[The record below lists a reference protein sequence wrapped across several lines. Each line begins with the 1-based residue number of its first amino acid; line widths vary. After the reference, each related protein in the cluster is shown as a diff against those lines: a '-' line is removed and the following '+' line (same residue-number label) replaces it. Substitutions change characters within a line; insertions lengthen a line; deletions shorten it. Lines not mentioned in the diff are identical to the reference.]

1 MKQLFQEAQQAE
13 NLYRLILD
21 NALDAFIAIDQQ
33 SNILDWNVQAEKTFG
48 WDKQEVLGRPLVDT
62 IIPQRYRAAHLEGMR
77 RFLAD
82 GSSGRFLN
90 RRVEISACH
99 RDGSEIPIEL
109 TVTPIRTPNRMI
121 FFASL
126 RDISE
131 RRMLMD
137 EVHRQANIT
146 RSIID
151 SMAAAVA
158 VADPSGRLVLVNPA
172 AQHLL
177 KIAPADHGPGQHFH
191 SFRLLQ
197 PNGKTEYP
205 PSERPMARALRGEAV
220 DGFLALVG
228 HDASPDGIWVSCN
241 ARPLIDESGAPAGG
255 VVVFHDVTELRR
267 RAEESAQQARRLQE
281 QASLLELAHDAI
293 MVRTIDDVLT
303 YWNRSAEKLYGYSKD
318 EAIGT
323 VSHVLLKTQ
332 FPTPLE
338 HIRAILR
345 EQHYWEGELVHFSK
359 AGTKILVFSQ
369 WALDINESGPAR
381 YLEINTDITHA
392 KQTER
397 ALRESQQDFRA
408 LIEASTDYAIVMMG
422 PDGDILSWN
431 SGAQIMLGF
440 SAQEVVGQNAARLFT
455 PEDRDGGEP
464 QREFDEARRTG
475 RAEDERWHM
484 RRDGTRFW
492 ASGVVTPLWHDDGT
506 LRGFVKIMRDQTR
519 RHLAEEQ
526 TQFLANH
533 DGLTG
538 LPNRV
543 YFSNQLHTAIAL
555 SQRND
560 VPLAVLLLDLD
571 RFKQVNDT
579 LGHHV
584 GDLLLKEV
592 ALRILSSV
600 RETDFVARLGGDEFV
615 IIQKDVTQP
624 DASDTLARKLIL
636 EIGRPYQLE
645 SHEVI
650 SGTSIGIS
658 LYPGDAHTSVDL
670 IKRADLAL
678 YRAKNAGRHTYQFYT
693 PDLFAAQA
701 WKKDREAALRSA
713 LLHDQFELHYLPQ
726 VELDSWKI
734 STVEALLRW
743 KATEMELVL
752 PQDFLNIAE
761 DSGLIVEIGEWVLR
775 RACQQLRQW
784 QLHGLSEL
792 SLSINCS
799 ARQFSDPKFVTKIP
813 AIADD
818 AGVAYSSLELE
829 VPEALL
835 AQHPEIKAQ
844 LTELRALGMR
854 VTIDNFGTG
863 ATALLDLKDFQ
874 IDALKIDKAFVQ
886 HLPHRREDSAIAS
899 AIISLAHNLGIKV
912 GAGGVE
918 TAEQLAY
925 LKARDC
931 TSAQGFIFSPPLP
944 ADEIEELM
952 LSGSWTRINRWGGGE
967 AAGTPELH

>member
-1 MKQLFQEAQQAE
+1 MKLLFQEAQQAE

-33 SNILDWNVQAEKTFG
+33 SQILDWSVQAEKTFG
-48 WDKQEVLGRPLVDT
+48 WSKQEVLGRPLADT
-62 IIPQRYRAAHLEGMR
+62 IIPQRYRAAHLEGVR
-77 RFLAD
+77 RYLAH
-82 GSSGRFLN
+82 GSGRFLN

-99 RDGSEIPIEL
+99 KDQHEIPVEL
-109 TVTPIRTPNRMI
+109 AVTPIRTSERVI

-131 RRMLMD
+131 RRALED
-137 EVHRQANIT
+137 EVRRQANIT

-158 VADPSGRLVLVNPA
+158 VADPSGQLVLVNPA
-172 AQHLL
+172 AQRLLHLE
-177 KIAPADHGPGQHFH
+177 PADHAPEQFFH

-197 PNGKTEYP
+197 PDGRTEYP
-205 PSERPMARALRGEAV
+205 ESERPMARALRGEAV
-220 DGFLALVG
+220 DGFLALVC
-228 HDASPDGIWVSCN
+228 HDASPDDVWVSCN
-241 ARPLIDESGAPAGG
+241 ARPLVDERGAPAGG

-267 RAEESAQQARRLQE
+267 RAEESALQARRLQE
-281 QASLLELAHDAI
+281 QASLLDLAHDAI
-293 MVRTIDDVLT
+293 MVRTMDDVIT

-318 EAIGT
+318 EATGT
-323 VSHVLLKTQ
+323 VSHVLLKTR

-338 HIRAILR
+338 RIRANMR
-345 EQHYWEGELVHFSK
+345 EQHYWEGELIHFSK
-359 AGTKILVFSQ
+359 AGKEVVVFSQ
-369 WALDINESGPAR
+369 WALEVNESGPSR
-381 YLEINTDITHA
+381 YLEINTDITQA
-392 KQTER
+392 RQTER

-408 LIEASTDYAIVMMG
+408 LVEASTDYAIVMMD
-422 PDGDILSWN
+422 PDGGILSWN
-431 SGAQIMLGF
+431 SGAQIMFGF
-440 SAQEVVGQNAARLFT
+440 SAQEAVGQNAARLFT
-455 PEDRDGGEP
+455 PEDREGGEP
-464 QREFDEARRTG
+464 QHELDEARNVG
-475 RAEDERWHM
+475 RAEDERWHL

-492 ASGVVTPLWHDDGT
+492 AAGVVTPLWHDDGT

-519 RHLAEEQ
+519 RHLDEEQ

-543 YFSNQLHTAIAL
+543 YFSNQLHKAIAL
-555 SQRND
+555 SERND

-579 LGHHV
+579 LGHHA

-624 DASDTLARKLIL
+624 DASETLARKLIL
-636 EIGRPYQLE
+636 EMGRPYQID

-658 LYPGDAHTSVDL
+658 LYPGDAHNSVDL

-678 YRAKNAGRHTYQFYT
+678 YRAKSAGRHTYQFYT

-752 PQDFLNIAE
+752 PQDFLDIAE

-775 RACQQLRQW
+775 RACRQLREW

-799 ARQFSDPKFVTKIP
+799 ARQFRDPKFVTKIP
-813 AIADD
+813 SIADD

-863 ATALLDLKDFQ
+863 ATALVDLKDFQ

-944 ADEIEELM
+944 ADKIEELM
-952 LSGSWTRINRWGGGE
+952 LTGSWSRINRWGGSE
-967 AAGTPELH
+967 AAGVPDLH